1 MSSRTEEDIA
11 IIGLAGIFPGSADI
25 HQFWRNI
32 LDKRDQIHDA
42 PDHWALPWY
51 DPDCPDQ
58 SLVSA
63 RIRTRK
69 VGLLGELA
77 RFDPLAFGIPPK
89 AVEGDPAHFLA
100 LQVAADALRDAGYA
114 ERPFDR
120 ERTGVIVGHGSNPN
134 RGDVLGLQ
142 YGLFIDQTL
151 ELIAQLLP
159 KLDED
164 RRAALREQLKQG
176 LPSVGIE
183 HAPTL
188 VSNII
193 AGRIANRLDL
203 MGPSYLVDAACA
215 SSLIAVDLGI
225 RDLRSGRCDMVLV
238 GGIQASMPAQIYML
252 FQQLGALAEDRI
264 RPFDAKASGTL
275 LSEGVGFA
283 VLKRLPDAIRDG
295 DRIYAVVKSVGVASD
310 GKAMGLMAP
319 RLEGEALAIRRAY
332 EQSGI
337 GPETI
342 ELIEAHGTG
351 IPLGDRT
358 EILALR
364 QVFGERRGR
373 LPHCAIGSVKSMI
386 GHCIPAAGI
395 ASLIKT
401 ALALYHKIL
410 PPTLCEEVNPELE
423 LEHTPFYVN
432 TETRPWIHPAKTPRR
447 AAINAFGFGGI
458 NTHAILEEY
467 RAPDSP
473 PYPALG
479 RWLLPIERRKIL
491 LQAVGPMTSPHTGRW
506 PTELCVLVAESRAG
520 LIEEIESLLRRLDQ
534 GPGVELAELA
544 YQLWQRRGQG
554 SARLAIIAKDLQ
566 DLRAKLDQCRTHLPS
581 LSKPQLLSR
590 RGIYYA
596 EQPTASGRIALLF
609 SSEGAQYPNMLL
621 DLALHL
627 PQIRY
632 WFDFL
637 DEVSP
642 HEPRPSRLIFP
653 PPTAIGPDTEQWI
666 ASELHAPD
674 LATQGTCII
683 DHAIHELICDLG
695 IQIDAI
701 AGHSIG
707 EYAALYAANM
717 IQTESLTVESFI
729 EQSRHLGSI
738 YQELDSCRIADGN
751 LISVAGRG
759 ELDFERSLEN
769 SQGSVYLVSDNCPNQ
784 RLIFVKSDFYPQFIE
799 HLKQHGVIYAEIPH
813 GRPYHTP
820 LFGKGME
827 LLRQLYEK
835 HLAFKPGEIIVY
847 SCKTVRPYPKDPKEI
862 ADIACEQWTGT
873 VRFRETIEALYR
885 DGIRVFIE
893 AGPNNV
899 LTSFVEDTLKG
910 RQYIAVSACRKD
922 LSSLESFQHM
932 LGRLYVE
939 GISFN
944 LEPLYSGRLLKT
956 PKKYDNSRLVK
967 LRSELPYIRFNEQF
981 LDYFFKTNE
990 SLTSSQ
996 VEQKNSIKQSSARDI
1011 RKEVLTEHFNL
1022 MQIFIEKNTR
1032 LTELCLKKFRCE
1044 HLTQLK
1050 NKKP

>member
-1 MSSRTEEDIA
+1 MSSPADQEDIA
-11 IIGLAGIFPGSADI
+11 IIGLSGIFPGSADVYR
-25 HQFWRNI
+25 FWRNI
-32 LDKRDQIHDA
+32 LDKHDQIQDA

-51 DPDCPDQ
+51 DPACPDQ

-77 RFDPLAFGIPPK
+77 RFDPLVFGIPPK

-100 LQVAADALRDAGYA
+100 LQLAADALRDAGYW
-114 ERPFDR
+114 ERPFNR
-120 ERTGVIVGHGSNPN
+120 ERTGIIIGHGSNPN

-151 ELIAQLLP
+151 ELIGQLIP
-159 KLDED
+159 ELDEQH
-164 RRAALREQLKQG
+164 RQHLREQLKQG
-176 LPSVGIE
+176 LPPVGIE

-215 SSLIAVDLGI
+215 SSLIAADLGM
-225 RDLRSGRCDMVLV
+225 RELRSDRCEMVLV
-238 GGIQASMPAQIYML
+238 GGVQASMPPQIYML

-275 LSEGVGFA
+275 LSEGAGFA
-283 VLKRLPDAIRDG
+283 VLKRLPDAVRDG
-295 DRIYAVVKSVGVASD
+295 DRIYAVLKSIGIASD

-332 EQSGI
+332 EHSGI
-337 GPETI
+337 DPQTI

-423 LEHTPFYVN
+423 LERTPFYIN
-432 TETRPWIHPAKTPRR
+432 TEGRPWVHGGKTPRR

-458 NTHAILEEY
+458 NAHAILEEY
-467 RAPDSP
+467 RAPGP
-473 PYPALG
+473 TAYPGLG
-479 RWLLPIERRKIL
+479 RWLLPPEKRQVA
-491 LQAVGPMTSPHTGRW
+491 LQIAGPITNPHMRHW
-506 PTELCVLVAESRAG
+506 PAELCILAAESRAQ
-520 LIEEIESLLRRLDQ
+520 LLAEIDALSRRLNQ
-534 GPGVELAELA
+534 EPAIELAELA
-544 YQLWQRRGQG
+544 YRLWQGRNQG
-554 SARLAIIAKDLQ
+554 AVRLAIVARDLKDLSTKLKQCQ
-566 DLRAKLDQCRTHLPS
+566 DHLPT
-581 LSKPQLLSR
+581 LSRPQIFSR

-596 EQPTASGRIALLF
+596 EQPTTAGGIALLL

-621 DLALHL
+621 ELALYL

-642 HEPRPSRLIFP
+642 RQPRPSSLIFP
-653 PPTAIGPDTEQWI
+653 PPTSIDPESERWAL
-666 ASELHAPD
+666 SELHAPD
-674 LATQGTCII
+674 LATQATCII
-683 DHAIHELICDLG
+683 DHALHELICDLG

-701 AGHSIG
+701 VGHSIG
-707 EYAALYAANM
+707 EYAALYTASM
-717 IQTESLTVESFI
+717 IQTDSLTIESFI
-729 EQSRHLGSI
+729 EQSHHLGLI
-738 YQELDSCRIADGN
+738 YQELENSGFPQGR
-751 LISVAGRG
+751 LISLGGINDRD
-759 ELDFERSLEN
+759 LSDLLEKYN
-769 SQGSVYLVSDNCPNQ
+769 DSVYLAADNCPNQ
-784 RLIFVKSDFYPQFIE
+784 KFLFVTEEHYPSFIE
-799 HLKQHGVIYAEIPH
+799 QIKQLGVIYSETSS

-820 LFGKGME
+820 LFEKGMD
-827 LLRQLYEK
+827 LLKKFYKK
-835 HLAFKPGEIIVY
+835 HHEFKSGDLSVY
-847 SCKTVRPYPKDPKEI
+847 SCKTIKPYPRDPAEI
-862 ADIACEQWTGT
+862 AQIACEQWIDT
-873 VRFRETIEALYR
+873 VRFRETIENVYS

-893 AGPNNV
+893 AGPGNV
-899 LTSFVEDTLKG
+899 LTSFVEDILKG
-910 RQYIAVSACRKD
+910 REHIAVSICRKD
-922 LSSLESFQHM
+922 FASLESLQHM

-939 GISFN
+939 RIN
-944 LEPLYSGRLLKT
+944 LNLDPLYSGRMPFDFDQHDKT
-956 PKKYDNSRLVK
+956 RSINLH
-967 LRSELPYIRFNEQF
+967 SELPFIKIKDLSDPTRIT
-981 LDYFFKTNE
+981 L
-990 SLTSSQ
+990 SLSQKNNLEKYPEKPLGSSQ
-996 VEQKNSIKQSSARDI
+996 KKAILI
-1011 RKEVLTEHFNL
+1011 GHFNL
-1022 MQIFIEKNTR
+1022 MQLFLEKNKR
-1032 LTELCLKKFRCE
+1032 LATLYLQRIQPKKII
-1044 HLTQLK
+1044 
-1050 NKKP
+1050 